1 MHPATNPPRAVPRK
15 VPNGAPPYAGCT
27 ACHSANAT
35 AMSTSALSRADSG
48 GPRRARR
55 NASSSVTSAT
65 VVSAIKKKTNGATN
79 PDGADG
85 RSSAMTA
92 ASGRSAAPAAAAYQC
107 HSVRWRVVATA
118 APHAAAPDS
127 GESRRI
133 VVEQQ
138 SGGAHRADREAAR
151 HVGHQTR
158 RPRRPPAE
166 PEWQTGGE

>member
-1 MHPATNPPRAVPRK
+1 PNGGQPRAAWGASAQPGYNAATVSEPDSTKLHPATNPPRAVPRK
-15 VPNGAPPYAGCT
+15 APNGAPPYAGCT
-27 ACHSANAT
+27 ACHSPNAT

-107 HSVRWRVVATA
+107 HS
-118 APHAAAPDS
+118 
-127 GESRRI
+127 
-133 VVEQQ
+133 
-138 SGGAHRADREAAR
+138 
-151 HVGHQTR
+151 
-158 RPRRPPAE
+158 
-166 PEWQTGGE
+166 